1 MGLVSDTTGLSL
13 ATFPGPG
20 SPVRTTG
27 SPDPRVLAFGQ
38 LPPKARLT
46 RFPEPYLIL
55 GYNTNLPTS
64 LTYIRL
70 ALEAF
75 HLGDLL
81 RIRVRHRLN
90 VNHVTLLSCWLLKQ
104 IRVRGFAKCS
114 VCHWEDIARSSL
126 LQRLKTW
133 TVAAEH
139 SVSTT
144 ICSSVTRSG

>member
-90 VNHVTLLSCWLLKQ
+90 VNHVTLLSCWLTETDSGQGICQVLGMPLG
-104 IRVRGFAKCS
+104 RHCTVHG
-114 VCHWEDIARSSL
+114 L

-139 SVSTT
+139 SVERP
-144 ICSSVTRSG
+144 SVAP